1 MTQIARNTSVY
12 LAVTVATALFVGGC
26 ATSPAR
32 EGLDVAQLPVDVRD
46 DYALFAHRCSKCHA
60 LGRALNSGI
69 ADDRMWVDYVNRMRR
84 QPGSGI
90 SQQDMA
96 PILRFLHYYTLEKQR
111 RPRAG
116 EPADRGSATPSIKAV
131 ERPRRDQP
139 PNG

>member
-1 MTQIARNTSVY
+1 MGIA
-12 LAVTVATALFVGGC
+12 VATALLIGSC
-26 ATSPAR
+26 ATTRAR

-69 ADDRMWVDYVNRMRR
+69 TDDSAWVDYVNRMRR

-96 PILRFLHYYTLEKQR
+96 PILRFLHYHTLEKQR
-111 RPRAG
+111 RTRAG
-116 EPADRGSATPSIKAV
+116 EH
-131 ERPRRDQP
+131 QP